1 MGVNRGRGHEGSSA
15 AAQRTHSSRIPGSCD
30 RKDCPCQSFTVRTLM
45 EDNDG
50 GGAAPTSGGGGSGD
64 RFLMAGISSPHPQ
77 NDVLMGRGCES

>member
-1 MGVNRGRGHEGSSA
+1 
-15 AAQRTHSSRIPGSCD
+15 
-30 RKDCPCQSFTVRTLM
+30 M